1 MVVDAPP
8 SSGSV
13 KPSFAFDSIT
23 ERWPRILTRIVDQMH
38 QKHNESVKKFG
49 ESGDADVKHII
60 HNLSRL
66 RYMIVTDKPL
76 ELLQTELTDGEV
88 WNAEI
93 KRYREKVGEKEATWY
108 KLPWLF
114 TECYEYRL
122 IYQFFQDTKN
132 FKDYDPFRIEKEKSY
147 YDSTAHLLA
156 LATELL
162 KSIKAEG
169 ELQGERL
176 KTEISRLL
184 QVSLW
189 GNKADLSLSGGDPH
203 FMSETLFKELHDLR
217 ANILVDDIDA
227 ACERLMNLGE
237 KKQVDVILDNS
248 GLELFTDLCLG
259 ELLVATGL
267 ATKVVFHG
275 KAHPWYVSDVTKED
289 FEWVIET
296 TAADNDPFLRELA
309 GRWKTNVQKCLFEY
323 KTHPFYTFGFA
334 YSEMPER
341 SPDLYAELQ
350 QSSFLIFKGDLN
362 GRKLI
367 GDRDW
372 PPTTAFLEVLKGF
385 QLTDFISLRTLKAE
399 TVAGL
404 PEAAH
409 KRMLEKF
416 GPKDRSWQ
424 VSSDYAVAQAFFK
437 DPSV

>member
-23 ERWPRILTRIVDQMH
+23 ERWPRIITRIVDQMH

-76 ELLQTELTDGEV
+76 ELLQTDLPDGDV

-147 YDSTAHLLA
+147 YDRH
-156 LATELL
+156 
-162 KSIKAEG
+162 
-169 ELQGERL
+169 GERL

-217 ANILVDDIDA
+217 ANIL
-227 ACERLMNLGE
+227 
-237 KKQVDVILDNS
+237 KQVDIILDNS

-296 TAADNDPFLRELA
+296 TVADNDPFLRELA
-309 GRWKTNVQKCLFEY
+309 GRWKTNVQKGLFEY

-385 QLTDFISLRTLKAE
+385 QPTDFISLRTLKAE

-437 DPSV
+437 DSSA